1 MRLNNYPALISKID
15 WNKAYPTRTKI
26 FLHLLMW
33 CFLTVLYFNG
43 YTRFDKKLGWLF
55 VIKDLTSVMIIF
67 YTVSYYVLPRLL
79 FKGQIILTLIAGI
92 LSYILYGSLTYVLC
106 LVIDTNFE
114 QSPRLHNYV
123 TSILSHGITGI
134 LTWWA
139 VSFYFLDFLYL
150 MAPPLALKLIKSITD
165 QSNKRISLE
174 RDNLNLEINFLKA
187 QINPHFLFNTLNNI
201 YRMVN
206 KQDPKTG
213 PMVLHF
219 ADLMR
224 YTLYESNVD
233 RILLS
238 REVEFIRDYL
248 ELERIRYG
256 TDVSIRTDFKEDF
269 GRLMVVP
276 LILFPFIENAFKHGI
291 DATVESSWV
300 EISIKVTD
308 NILLFQVN
316 NSVASTDHSK
326 EFGGVGVANVKKR
339 LNIHYGDK
347 YQLTNQMANGIYK
360 VNLQLILN

>member
-1 MRLNNYPALISKID
+1 MRLKNYLSGITKID
-15 WNKAYPTRTKI
+15 WNKTHSTRTKVV
-26 FLHLLMW
+26 LHLLMW
-33 CFLTVLYFNG
+33 TFLSILYFNG
-43 YTRFDKKLGWLF
+43 YNRFDKKLGWMF
-55 VIKDLTSVMIIF
+55 VIKDLASVMTIF
-67 YTVSYYVLPRLL
+67 YAVSYYVLPNLL
-79 FKGQIILTLIAGI
+79 FKGKIILTVISGL
-92 LSYILYGSLTYVLC
+92 LCYVLYGSLTYFLC
-106 LVIDTNFE
+106 LIIDSNFN
-114 QSPRLHNYV
+114 QTPRLHSYV
-123 TSILSHGITGI
+123 MTILSHGITGI
-134 LTWWA
+134 LSWWA

-150 MAPPLALKLIKSITD
+150 IAPPLALKLIKLIAD

-187 QINPHFLFNTLNNI
+187 QINPHFLFNTMNNI

-238 REVEFIRDYL
+238 REVEFINDYL

-256 TDVSIRTDFKEDF
+256 NDVSIKTDFQEDF
-269 GRLMVVP
+269 ERMMIVP

-300 EISIKVTD
+300 EISIRTVD
-308 NILLFQVN
+308 NYLHFNVN
-316 NSVASTDHSK
+316 NSVCNVHPSED
-326 EFGGVGVANVKKR
+326 FGGVGVANVKKR
-339 LNIHYGDK
+339 LNIHYAGK
-347 YQLTNQMANGIYK
+347 YKLTNQIENGIYK
-360 VNLQLILN
+360 VNLQLPLS

>member
-1 MRLNNYPALISKID
+1 M
-15 WNKAYPTRTKI
+15 
-26 FLHLLMW
+26 
-33 CFLTVLYFNG
+33 YFNG
-43 YTRFDKKLGWLF
+43 YNRYDKQLGWLF
-55 VIKDLTSVMIIF
+55 VIKDLTCIMIIF
-67 YTVSYYVLPRLL
+67 YAASYYVLPRLL
-79 FKGQIILTLIAGI
+79 FKGKVVLTLIAGV
-92 LSYILYGSLTYVLC
+92 LSYLLYGSLTYLLC
-106 LVIDTNFE
+106 VILNANFE

-123 TSILSHGITGI
+123 VVVLDHKITGI
-134 LTWWA
+134 FTWWA
-139 VSFYFLDFLYL
+139 VSFYLLDFLYL
-150 MAPPLALKLIKSITD
+150 VTPPLALKLIKLITD
-165 QSNKRISLE
+165 QSNKRIILE

-238 REVEFIRDYL
+238 REVEFINDYL

-256 TDVSIRTDFKEDF
+256 KDVSIKTHFKEDF
-269 GRLMVVP
+269 GRMMVVP

-291 DATVESSWV
+291 DATIESSWI
-300 EISIKVTD
+300 EILLEVKE
-308 NILLFQVN
+308 NILHFEVN
-316 NSVASTDHSK
+316 NSVGNGYPTE

-339 LNIHYGDK
+339 LNIHYANK
-347 YQLTNQMANGIYK
+347 FKLTNRAEDGVYS
-360 VNLQLILN
+360 VNLQLVLN